1 MSLILNN
8 NISYDDMKILNDI
21 ANYQND
27 IDINSKKMY
36 SYIKNNTQIN
46 YLIEDDNFLI
56 ETNEEDNSQ
65 IFEIKRGLVDAFIG
79 FTSDKNI
86 IRCEILDDNHNIKT
100 TIIPEIIYDD
110 IVVQQSDNI
119 LRVILEN
126 NIDYINKKI
135 YKLDFIARN
144 PYFKLII
151 KLYFGKNEILAL
163 DGNNQIKQCG
173 IFCEDMNFRKFFMNF
188 NFDY

>member
-119 LRVILEN
+119 LRDILEN

>member
-86 IRCEILDDNHNIKT
+86 I
-100 TIIPEIIYDD
+100 
-110 IVVQQSDNI
+110 
-119 LRVILEN
+119 
-126 NIDYINKKI
+126 
-135 YKLDFIARN
+135 
-144 PYFKLII
+144 
-151 KLYFGKNEILAL
+151 
-163 DGNNQIKQCG
+163 QIG
-173 IFCEDMNFRKFFMNF
+173 RAHV
-188 NFDY
+188 

>member
-1 MSLILNN
+1 MNCDG
-8 NISYDDMKILNDI
+8 YPK
-21 ANYQND
+21 
-27 IDINSKKMY
+27 
-36 SYIKNNTQIN
+36 
-46 YLIEDDNFLI
+46 
-56 ETNEEDNSQ
+56 
-65 IFEIKRGLVDAFIG
+65 
-79 FTSDKNI
+79 TSDKNI

-119 LRVILEN
+119 LRDILEN

-173 IFCEDMNFRKFFMNF
+173 IFCKDINLRKFFMNL
-188 NFDY
+188 NFD